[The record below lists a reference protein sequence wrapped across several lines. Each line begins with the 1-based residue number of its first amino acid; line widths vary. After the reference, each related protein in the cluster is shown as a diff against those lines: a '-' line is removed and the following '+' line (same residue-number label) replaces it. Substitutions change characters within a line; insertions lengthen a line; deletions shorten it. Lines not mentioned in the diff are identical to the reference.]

1 VTLHFQLVNDGCRT
15 ENSHMSEVRTSNIS
29 PARMIEDLAALPPL
43 TRISY
48 LEEHF
53 KGLQIRIG
61 GEITIL
67 QDIGFPFATVGV
79 KNKADGAQVLAN
91 FSKPLAVEVKA
102 LQKGDHVAIVGI
114 IFNVGGGIIVLDH
127 CELLPQEPDQRVA
140 VKKEWFEKWWG
151 SLSIQTMAAILGGVI
166 AGVVLLYIGWRYF
179 Y

>member
-1 VTLHFQLVNDGCRT
+1 T

-61 GEITIL
+61 GEITRL
-67 QDIGFPFATVGV
+67 QDIGFPYATVGV

-91 FSKPLAVEVKA
+91 FSKPLAVIAFLPDTPSSPAKIPRYSFLSHCIARAPFLSPSAHVKPTKCFLDLLKAIKAPSPKLTTPMAMA
-102 LQKGDHVAIVGI
+102 LPTRR
-114 IFNVGGGIIVLDH
+114 
-127 CELLPQEPDQRVA
+127 CTSCP
-140 VKKEWFEKWWG
+140 
-151 SLSIQTMAAILGGVI
+151 
-166 AGVVLLYIGWRYF
+166 
-179 Y
+179 

>member
-1 VTLHFQLVNDGCRT
+1 LWVTLHFQLVNDGCRT

-61 GEITIL
+61 GEITRL
-67 QDIGFPFATVGV
+67 QDIGFPYATVGV

-91 FSKPLAVEVKA
+91 FSKPLAVIAFLPDTPSSPAKIPRYSFLSHCIARPPLLSPSAAVHMIR
-102 LQKGDHVAIVGI
+102 KGQVRWVAG
-114 IFNVGGGIIVLDH
+114 DD
-127 CELLPQEPDQRVA
+127 LLRQIQFID
-140 VKKEWFEKWWG
+140 
-151 SLSIQTMAAILGGVI
+151 SLFDLAA
-166 AGVVLLYIGWRYF
+166 
-179 Y
+179 